1 MLPPGTNL
9 RSLWIQYEG
18 LVFGVAVRVQ
28 SGISPHTIH
37 RVLTGMKV
45 RVESWKL
52 RRIEDATNK
61 VARIGGIEED
71 LLRSYLLFLN
81 TKQLGVSL
89 SAVSRVAHGKTKSQ
103 RIERALAAEGLRIEI
118 TLTEARQ

>member
-1 MLPPGTNL
+1 
-9 RSLWIQYEG
+9 
-18 LVFGVAVRVQ
+18 
-28 SGISPHTIH
+28 
-37 RVLTGMKV
+37 MKV